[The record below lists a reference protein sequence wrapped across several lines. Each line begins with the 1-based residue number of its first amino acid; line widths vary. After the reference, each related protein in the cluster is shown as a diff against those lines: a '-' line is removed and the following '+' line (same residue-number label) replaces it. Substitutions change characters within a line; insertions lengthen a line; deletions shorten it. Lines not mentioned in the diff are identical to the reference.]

1 MENLEGA
8 ANQPTASPPRR
19 HSKRIWLLVLWC
31 VLLLVPLGTWFIF
44 RWFSA
49 APQQPSTVPS
59 SSVPFQGHHYE
70 VFQQKVGW
78 HEAKRL
84 CEGMGGHLACI
95 TSENEQRFVVSY
107 LLQHAHPKFT
117 TCWLGGT
124 DEEKQGIWQWI
135 TGEEM
140 TLTSYLLLTD
150 PTEHYLNLR
159 LETGMWEDYREEGE
173 RVGDQWFLCE
183 WEK

>member
-1 MENLEGA
+1 MGNLERA
-8 ANQPTASPPRR
+8 ASQPTAPPPQRP
-19 HSKRIWLLVLWC
+19 SKRIWLLVLFC
-31 VLLLVPLGTWFIF
+31 VLLLVPIPTWFLF

-49 APQQPSTVPS
+49 APQPLSTVPS
-59 SSVPFQGHHYE
+59 TSVAFQGHHYE

-78 HEAKRL
+78 DEAKRL

-107 LLQHAHPKFT
+107 LRQHDHPTFT

-124 DEEKQGIWQWI
+124 DQEKEGIWQWI

-140 TLTSYLLLTD
+140 TLTNYLLLTN
-150 PTEHYLNLR
+150 PREHYLNLR
-159 LETGMWEDYREEGE
+159 LETGMWEDYREAGE

-183 WEK
+183 WEQ